1 MAVPFPHLNSVV
13 LLPRNVI
20 SLTTLLTFFMRKKK
34 KKENSLFSLSY
45 MYFLRPVFGV
55 TLAKELF

>member
-20 SLTTLLTFFMRKKK
+20 SVTTLLTFFMRKKK
-34 KKENSLFSLSY
+34 KKKTPSSLFLTCIFYVQSL
-45 MYFLRPVFGV
+45 V
-55 TLAKELF
+55 

>member
-20 SLTTLLTFFMRKKK
+20 SVTTLLTFFMRKK

>member
-20 SLTTLLTFFMRKKK
+20 SVTTLLTFFMRKKK
-34 KKENSLFSLSY
+34 KKKKTPSSLFLTCIFYVQSL
-45 MYFLRPVFGV
+45 V
-55 TLAKELF
+55 